1 MKRKLPVIH
10 DDTQYDQIAEYGIR
24 YGAGY
29 ALVILKK
36 GSDWF
41 SQVQMIYV
49 DTKVSAKYQLL
60 IPIVLT
66 VVFLSDINPIEK
78 WCAFLGKSLCAKEHS

>member
-1 MKRKLPVIH
+1 MNRKLPVLH
-10 DDTQYDQIAEYGIR
+10 DDTHYDQIAEYGIR

-41 SQVQMIYV
+41 SQVQMI
-49 DTKVSAKYQLL
+49 
-60 IPIVLT
+60 
-66 VVFLSDINPIEK
+66 
-78 WCAFLGKSLCAKEHS
+78 